1 MKLQIEGAFP
11 LRHPILSFFFPFSHI
26 LIFCLH
32 FRLSLSYRLMPLYCL
47 LEEIVAGV
55 YDHVT
60 VTGVVHKLPVSGES
74 VVGYIPGRGQ
84 VEGLFSNS
92 GADTCEVSLCS
103 KEHGDETGFANTS
116 CPEKKKFIISVRNVA
131 FS

>member
-1 MKLQIEGAFP
+1 MP
-11 LRHPILSFFFPFSHI
+11 PFSS
-26 LIFCLH
+26 LPL
-32 FRLSLSYRLMPLYCL
+32 LSL

-84 VEGLFSNS
+84 VEGLFSNW

-116 CPEKKKFIISVRNVA
+116 CPEKKEIYHLCEECSLLVEQLLGCIVVMLEGKNIRITSQDSN
-131 FS
+131 